1 MLTDI
6 NKLRVEIMLFSKS
19 IKNNPKAYIALKSKG
34 NPQKI
39 SKYQKAYSRIKSLK
53 VIDEG
58 GYLAVHNNLND
69 LDYILHYLYYG
80 INDPLDVQ
88 QSYVSDVFNLDF
100 YKNTYGSEKPLLDYV
115 TDGFFKG
122 NYINALDNGYI
133 NTLEMDL
140 YKQYFSNEKSKVED
154 IVSTSFYIRDK
165 KTLIP
170 YIQCENPVD
179 IERIRVGVFTNDPF
193 ENLAPC
199 PYIRLHELFSEL
211 SKSGKYTFF
220 MYGMDSYAMMNIE
233 NILRCRLFDVVVVQ
247 RILPFLDLLREKC
260 EKLGI
265 RLIYE
270 TDDDLLG
277 VEENSPSYEYVNRVS
292 QSIIDYIDAS
302 DVVTVTTP
310 SLASKFDDKK
320 TVIIPNYY
328 VNSVFDIKDD
338 VKSEGPLKLGYYGT
352 LTHSKDLFL
361 IKNVILKLKEKY
373 DFDFEVIGG
382 FNAADNVDEDWFKA
396 VELPP
401 NNMDFEN
408 FMPWLSDTIDWDIAL
423 VPLEDSPFNQCKSEL
438 KFIELA
444 VLAVPGVYSDMC
456 VYNSVITDGVD
467 GFLAKDDEEWLE
479 KIEKLILDKDLRHQI
494 RQNALDKVLKDY
506 GIEDRVQSWDE
517 ILSN

>member
-1 MLTDI
+1 MF
-6 NKLRVEIMLFSKS
+6 FSKS
-19 IKNNPKAYIALKSKG
+19 IKNNPTAYIALKSKG

-39 SKYQKAYSRIKSLK
+39 SRYQKAYARIKSLAM
-53 VIDEG
+53 IDEAK
-58 GYLAVHNNLND
+58 YQAVHGNLND

-88 QSYVSDVFNLDF
+88 QSYVSDVFNLEF
-100 YKNTYGSEKPLLDYV
+100 YKNTYNCDNPVLDYV
-115 TDGFFKG
+115 LDGFFKK
-122 NYINALDNGYI
+122 NQINVLDNNYI
-133 NTLEMDL
+133 NTLEMHL
-140 YKQYFSNEKSKVED
+140 YEQYFSSEKSSVEK
-154 IVSTSFYIRDK
+154 IVSDSFYIRDK

-170 YIQCENPVD
+170 YIQRKNP
-179 IERIRVGVFTNDPF
+179 IETERIRVGVFTNDPF
-193 ENLAPC
+193 VNLAPC
-199 PYIRLHELFSEL
+199 PYIRLHALFSEL

-220 MYGMDSYAMMNIE
+220 MYGMDSYSMMDIE
-233 NILRCRLFDVVVVQ
+233 NILRCKLFDVVVVQ

-265 RLIYE
+265 KLIYE

-292 QSIIDYIDAS
+292 KSIVDYIDAS
-302 DVVTVTTP
+302 EVITVTTP
-310 SLASKFDDKK
+310 TLASKFDEKK
-320 TVIIPNYY
+320 TEIIPNYY
-328 VNSVFDIKDD
+328 VSSVFDIKDGIKRD
-338 VKSEGPLKLGYYGT
+338 GPLKLGYYGT

-382 FNAADNVDEDWFKA
+382 FNAADNVNEDWFKA

-408 FMPWLSDTIDWDIAL
+408 FMPWLSDNVNWDIAI
-423 VPLEDSPFNQCKSEL
+423 VPLENSPFNQCKSEL

-456 VYNSVITDGVD
+456 VYNSVVSDGVD
-467 GFLAKDDEEWLE
+467 GFLAKNDDEWLS
-479 KIEKLILDKDLRHQI
+479 KIEKLILDKDLREQI
-494 RQNALDKVLKDY
+494 RKNALQKVLTKY
-506 GIEDRVQSWDE
+506 NIEDRIQSWDD
-517 ILSN
+517 ILSK